1 MNFVTS
7 RNDDPIVANG
17 KPTTSVAIDNACDT
31 TMLQMDDVLGVY
43 DDNEHTDD
51 DADIDADDD
60 DCESAPLSAAAA
72 AAAANPAVC
81 RHCRKYAPPRAHH
94 CFVCRTCVARQDHHN
109 VWLDCCIGQN
119 GYRLYFV
126 GGAFAVMALQLAANL
141 ALTSI
146 CHPFLV
152 GTVFGVHV
160 FLPDN
165 CADVYDQFE

>member
-7 RNDDPIVANG
+7 RNDDPIVATE
-17 KPTTSVAIDNACDT
+17 KLATSVAIDDECDT
-31 TMLQMDDVLGVY
+31 TMLQMDAVLDGH
-43 DDNEHTDD
+43 DDHADTDD
-51 DADIDADDD
+51 AADDDADDD

-72 AAAANPAVC
+72 AIAANPAVC
-81 RHCRKYAPPRAHH
+81 RSCHKYAPPRAHH

-109 VWLDCCIGQN
+109 VWLDCCVGQS

-126 GGAFAVMALQLAANL
+126 GGAFGVMALHLAANL

-165 CADVYDQFE
+165 CVDVYEQFE